1 MYDIAS
7 IYSARSVD
15 DAIRALQADPAAV
28 VIAGGTD
35 VLIKIREGKLAGC
48 SLVSIHEL
56 GEELSGVTL
65 ADNGDVEIG
74 PLTTFRGVTFS
85 DVIRRTIP
93 VLGEAA
99 DMAGGPQLRA
109 AGTIGGNVCNGI
121 TSADTASTLVALD
134 AVLRV
139 RGPKGEREVPISQ
152 WYQGVGKVALAPYEL
167 LVKIVIPYDNYV
179 GYTGHYIKY
188 AQRNAMDIATLGVS
202 CLVKLTSDKKMVDD
216 AALAFGVAGPVPMR
230 SPAAE
235 AAVRGLPIGEA
246 VAAIGEAAL
255 ADVNPRTSW
264 RVQGVPHPAG
274 QGAVRPLPAGGGPE
288 GRGRRMIEVL
298 RCTVNNKPVEV
309 GIDPRESLADVLRE
323 RLGLTSVKKGCE
335 VGECGACTVL
345 VDGTAIDSC
354 IYLGVWAQGK
364 SILTVEG
371 LQDADGGLS
380 PIQRAFVEEAAVQ
393 CGFCTPGIIMSAV
406 EIVGSGKQYTREE
419 LRKLISGHL
428 CRCTGY
434 QNILNAVERA
444 VNEAHR
450 FVGKGE

>member
-1 MYDIAS
+1 MELRPYQRECIETIKAQAPGAYLAQMATGLGKTVTFANIPRHGERMLILSHREELVEQPRKYFDCTYGIERAS
-7 IYSARSVD
+7 SRS
-15 DAIRALQADPAAV
+15 
-28 VIAGGTD
+28 
-35 VLIKIREGKLAGC
+35 
-48 SLVSIHEL
+48 H
-56 GEELSGVTL
+56 GEEVSGVTL

-235 AAVRGLPIGEA
+235 AAVRGLPIGVA

-264 RVQGVPHPAG
+264 RASKEFRIQLVKELSARSLRE
-274 QGAVRPLPAGGGPE
+274 AARKGG
-288 GRGRRMIEVL
+288 
-298 RCTVNNKPVEV
+298 
-309 GIDPRESLADVLRE
+309 ADV
-323 RLGLTSVKKGCE
+323 
-335 VGECGACTVL
+335 
-345 VDGTAIDSC
+345 
-354 IYLGVWAQGK
+354 
-364 SILTVEG
+364 
-371 LQDADGGLS
+371 
-380 PIQRAFVEEAAVQ
+380 
-393 CGFCTPGIIMSAV
+393 
-406 EIVGSGKQYTREE
+406 
-419 LRKLISGHL
+419 
-428 CRCTGY
+428 
-434 QNILNAVERA
+434 
-444 VNEAHR
+444 
-450 FVGKGE
+450 

>member
-93 VLGEAA
+93 VLGEA
-99 DMAGGPQLRA
+99 
-109 AGTIGGNVCNGI
+109 GTIGGNVCNGI

-167 LVKIVIPYDNYV
+167 LVKIVIPCDNYV

-246 VAAIGEAAL
+246 IAAIGEAAL

-264 RVQGVPHPAG
+264 RASKEFRIQLVKELSAR
-274 QGAVRPLPAGGGPE
+274 ALREAARKGG
-288 GRGRRMIEVL
+288 
-298 RCTVNNKPVEV
+298 
-309 GIDPRESLADVLRE
+309 ADV
-323 RLGLTSVKKGCE
+323 
-335 VGECGACTVL
+335 
-345 VDGTAIDSC
+345 
-354 IYLGVWAQGK
+354 
-364 SILTVEG
+364 
-371 LQDADGGLS
+371 
-380 PIQRAFVEEAAVQ
+380 
-393 CGFCTPGIIMSAV
+393 
-406 EIVGSGKQYTREE
+406 
-419 LRKLISGHL
+419 
-428 CRCTGY
+428 
-434 QNILNAVERA
+434 
-444 VNEAHR
+444 
-450 FVGKGE
+450 